1 MDKYASTY
9 FFEVY
14 LIDLELKGGIV
25 RGADVN
31 TVSTGRYILKRGLVS
46 LRDVIAVSWYKIYIF
61 FVVVHKFPHPY
72 IRPISEEY
80 SVYLKGQVV
89 TIVFTIHYIEV
100 YWMNPADLHFKIIR
114 IAFDGKR
121 CSLV

>member
-46 LRDVIAVSWYKIYIF
+46 LRDVIAVSW
-61 FVVVHKFPHPY
+61 
-72 IRPISEEY
+72 
-80 SVYLKGQVV
+80 
-89 TIVFTIHYIEV
+89 
-100 YWMNPADLHFKIIR
+100 
-114 IAFDGKR
+114 
-121 CSLV
+121 